1 MEVTVI
7 SFGEN
12 AKGFWALVQ
21 WVEQGFLCTGF
32 VKPVSL
38 EGIEKGQVIKVPKV
52 AIESK

>member
-12 AKGFWALVQ
+12 AKGFWILAEY
-21 WVEQGFLCTGF
+21 VEQGFICTGF

-38 EGIEKGQVIKVPKV
+38 EGIEKGQVIKVPKG